1 MMDSG
6 KPLSILGLGSKE
18 ESKVSPKNSSPKE
31 EQFILFDKSVL
42 GEGGQGNFL
51 DGDNTLAD
59 MSKILNDETV
69 QFIDDEEQMELFE

>member
-42 GEGGQGNFL
+42 GEGG
-51 DGDNTLAD
+51 
-59 MSKILNDETV
+59 
-69 QFIDDEEQMELFE
+69 